1 MRMLSSKRTA
11 FTRAYSLRVWVVG
24 SAIMTLVVVLSGSL
38 ETDPWRAVDLVFL
51 VVFGVLLS
59 RFTRTLV
66 DSVTDGGD
74 HLLVSRDGKV
84 ERIPLKHIVDV
95 EAGYL
100 INSGRVVL
108 HLSPTTAFGQEIAF
122 VPCYA
127 LSLTGLGA
135 SPIAQELL
143 RRAQAARAKSAV

>member
-1 MRMLSSKRTA
+1 
-11 FTRAYSLRVWVVG
+11 
-24 SAIMTLVVVLSGSL
+24 MTLVVVLSGSL